1 MNDNFC
7 VILAGGI
14 GSRFW
19 PFSTKRRPKQFLDFF
34 GTGRSLL
41 QMTFDRFCKVI
52 PVENIYIASN
62 ELYKDMVMEQL
73 PDVSESRI
81 LSEPAM
87 RNTAPCVAYAV
98 NKIKAINEN
107 ANIVVTPSDHIILKE
122 TEFIDAINR
131 GLEFVAKNDHLLTL
145 GIKPNRP
152 ETAYGYIQVSEKA
165 EEQNF
170 YKVKTFTEKPN
181 IELAKIFL
189 ESGEFYWNSGLFIWN
204 VRAISDAFEKHM
216 PELASKFE
224 EGKDVYNTPEE
235 QSFIDRIYQ
244 SCTNLSID
252 YGILEKAQNVYVQ
265 VADLGWSDLGT
276 WRSVYE
282 LSPKDRSNNLTLK
295 CKSLIYE
302 SKNNVIALPEGKLA
316 VIQGVNNLVIAEDD
330 NVLLICQREEEPRIR
345 QFVNDTKVQMGEDY
359 V

>member
-1 MNDNFC
+1 
-7 VILAGGI
+7 
-14 GSRFW
+14 
-19 PFSTKRRPKQFLDFF
+19 
-34 GTGRSLL
+34 
-41 QMTFDRFCKVI
+41 
-52 PVENIYIASN
+52 
-62 ELYKDMVMEQL
+62 
-73 PDVSESRI
+73 
-81 LSEPAM
+81 
-87 RNTAPCVAYAV
+87 
-98 NKIKAINEN
+98 
-107 ANIVVTPSDHIILKE
+107 
-122 TEFIDAINR
+122 
-131 GLEFVAKNDHLLTL
+131 
-145 GIKPNRP
+145 
-152 ETAYGYIQVSEKA
+152 
-165 EEQNF
+165 
-170 YKVKTFTEKPN
+170 
-181 IELAKIFL
+181 
-189 ESGEFYWNSGLFIWN
+189 
-204 VRAISDAFEKHM
+204 M